1 MDPNPPQ
8 ALYHLVRCPGQ
19 DKELLP
25 GLITDPQ
32 SALMFQL
39 VAPVMSSG
47 GSSEGASEAQLVPQC
62 QTLSCVLGGGQATLR
77 QHSEE
82 CQIVNINISTF
93 LYFYISTY
101 ISIISINIKYSFL
114 NCGFSCRLSER
125 VDCDDSKKM

>member
-93 LYFYISTY
+93 TPTKNDRKKHFCLFSFRVERLRVTSST
-101 ISIISINIKYSFL
+101 
-114 NCGFSCRLSER
+114 
-125 VDCDDSKKM
+125 

>member
-82 CQIVNINISTF
+82 CQIVNINISIC
-93 LYFYISTY
+93 LYFDNL
-101 ISIISINIKYSFL
+101 NIKHSFL